1 MSKQLELLQK
11 LTDATMQRP
20 QFIASGGG
28 DEGGMPGWTGFGRSF
43 AEGGVSH
50 KPRTTKIG
58 DGGGGDGDGDGG
70 GISEGGLTED
80 SKVAGS
86 SCGRSENVDTAKG
99 SEGTLLEAPEERLL
113 LIYETI
119 VRLFRLCKNVRRRGA
134 RNACAFSFSINVLS
148 LQLDSATRDT
158 LN

>member
-20 QFIASGGG
+20 QFNALGGG
-28 DEGGMPGWTGFGRSF
+28 DEGGMSRWTGSGTSF
-43 AEGGVSH
+43 AERSVSH
-50 KPRTTKIG
+50 KPRTKSG
-58 DGGGGDGDGDGG
+58 NGGGGDGA
-70 GISEGGLTED
+70 GISEGGLSED

-86 SCGRSENVDTAKG
+86 SCGRSENVDTAEG
-99 SEGTLLEAPEERLL
+99 SEGALLEAPKERLL

-119 VRLFRLCKNVRRRGA
+119 VRLFCLCKNVLRRKGA
-134 RNACAFSFSINVLS
+134 RNACAFSFSPNVLS
-148 LQLDSATRDT
+148 LQLNSATRDT